1 MKKERHKIVAA
12 VYAIIIKNGKILL
25 SLRENT
31 GFMDGWYSLVAGHV
45 EADETV
51 DEAMS
56 REAKEEANIVVKSMK
71 LGTVMFR
78 KGIDGRDDYMD
89 FFFIIDDYEGD
100 IINKEPQKC
109 GELKFFNIHSM
120 PNNVL
125 NYVSKAVDNALK
137 GIPYDNFIFEEK

>member
-109 GELKFFNIHSM
+109 GELKFFNIYNM

>member
-31 GFMDGWYSLVAGHV
+31 GFMDDWYSLVAGHV

-51 DEAMS
+51 DEAML

-78 KGIDGRDDYMD
+78 K
-89 FFFIIDDYEGD
+89 
-100 IINKEPQKC
+100 
-109 GELKFFNIHSM
+109 
-120 PNNVL
+120 
-125 NYVSKAVDNALK
+125 
-137 GIPYDNFIFEEK
+137 

>member
-51 DEAMS
+51 DEAML

-109 GELKFFNIHSM
+109 GELKFFNIYNM

-125 NYVSKAVDNALK
+125 NYVLKAIDNALK
-137 GIPYDNFIFEEK
+137 GIPYDNFVFEEK

>member
-51 DEAMS
+51 DEAML

-78 KGIDGRDDYMD
+78 KGVAGRDDYMD

-109 GELKFFNIHSM
+109 GELKFFNITNM

>member
-51 DEAMS
+51 DEAML

-100 IINKEPQKC
+100 IINKEPQKR
-109 GELKFFNIHSM
+109 GELKFFNITNM

>member
-51 DEAMS
+51 DEAML

-109 GELKFFNIHSM
+109 GELKFFNITNM

-125 NYVSKAVDNALK
+125 NYVSKAVDNTLK

>member
-1 MKKERHKIVAA
+1 MKKERHKIVVA

-51 DEAMS
+51 DEAML

-109 GELKFFNIHSM
+109 GELKFFNITNM

-125 NYVSKAVDNALK
+125 NYVSKAVDNTLK

>member
-1 MKKERHKIVAA
+1 MKKERHKIVVA

-51 DEAMS
+51 DEAML

-89 FFFIIDDYEGD
+89 FFFIIDDY
-100 IINKEPQKC
+100 
-109 GELKFFNIHSM
+109 
-120 PNNVL
+120 
-125 NYVSKAVDNALK
+125 
-137 GIPYDNFIFEEK
+137 

>member
-51 DEAMS
+51 DEAML

-109 GELKFFNIHSM
+109 GELKFFNITNM